1 MDGEEVG
8 AVRVGGRGGVG
19 GLESCYLVSVIAADC
34 RREIRDEI

>member
-8 AVRVGGRGGVG
+8 AVRVGGVG